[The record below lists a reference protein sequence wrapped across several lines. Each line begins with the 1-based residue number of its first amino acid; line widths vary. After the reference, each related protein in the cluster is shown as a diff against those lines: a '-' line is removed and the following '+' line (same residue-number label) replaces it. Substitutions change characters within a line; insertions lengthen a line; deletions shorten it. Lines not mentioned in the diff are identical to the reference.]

1 MLSFLWNEAILNP
14 MVNALLWLYALLG
27 NNFVLALTIFTVL
40 VRLVTL
46 PLNIRQQKSM
56 LKTQEMQPQ
65 IKAIQ
70 EKHRDNPQKMQEEFQ
85 KIGYNPAETL
95 SGCLPLIIQMPIL
108 IGLYRAIFFLLGS
121 TPQALLELSE
131 RAYDFINLGA
141 LLPVD
146 NRFLWLNLG
155 QPDPS
160 YVLPVL
166 VFATMFLQQ
175 KLLTPVSQTAQKS
188 NSNKKNQQPDPTAQ
202 MNQTMLYTM
211 PIMFGFLS
219 LQFSAGLSIYWV
231 LANII
236 GIFQG
241 YYVRQAMAPHREAS
255 EARREAIEQSVLASD
270 SAASDSNKRP
280 AKPAA
285 LKSPNGANTQV
296 DTSIK
301 RKTSKRKRK
310 ARR

>member
-1 MLSFLWNEAILNP
+1 MLSFLWNEVILNP
-14 MVNALLWLYALLG
+14 MVNGLIWLYDILG
-27 NNFVLALTIFTVL
+27 NNFVLALAVFTVII
-40 VRLVTL
+40 RLLTL

-56 LKTQEMQPQ
+56 LKTQELQPQ

-70 EKHRDNPQKMQEEFQ
+70 EKYRDNPQKMQEEFQ

-95 SGCLPLIIQMPIL
+95 SGCLPLVIQMPIL

-121 TPQALLELSE
+121 TPQALFELSE
-131 RAYDFINLGA
+131 RVYSTINLGA

-146 NRFLWLNLG
+146 NRFLWMNLG
-155 QPDPS
+155 QPDPF
-160 YVLPVL
+160 YALPIL

-175 KLLTPVSQTAQKS
+175 KLLTPAKPTPQNNA
-188 NSNKKNQQPDPTAQ
+188 KKNQQPDPTAQ

-231 LANII
+231 LSNVV

-255 EARREAIEQSVLASD
+255 EARREANEQRALDSDNSESSEKKEASKSASLKLA
-270 SAASDSNKRP
+270 
-280 AKPAA
+280 
-285 LKSPNGANTQV
+285 NGA
-296 DTSIK
+296 DTTRSQSGK
-301 RKTSKRKRK
+301 RRTSKRKRK

>member
-1 MLSFLWNEAILNP
+1 MLSFLWNDLILNP
-14 MVNALLWLYALLG
+14 MVNGLLWLYDILG
-27 NNFVLALTIFTVL
+27 NNFVLALTVFTVI
-40 VRLVTL
+40 VRVLTL

-70 EKHRDNPQKMQEEFQ
+70 EKYRDNPQKMQEEFQ
-85 KIGYNPAETL
+85 RIGYNPTETL

-121 TPQALLELSE
+121 TPQALFELTE
-131 RAYDFINLGA
+131 RLYSSINLTA
-141 LLPVD
+141 LLPLD
-146 NRFLWLNLG
+146 NHFLWMNLS
-155 QPDPS
+155 QPDPF
-160 YVLPVL
+160 YVLPIL

-175 KLLTPVSQTAQKS
+175 KLLTPAPQAQQKS
-188 NSNKKNQQPDPTAQ
+188 NTKKGQQPDPMGQ

-219 LQFSAGLSIYWV
+219 VQFSSGLSIYWV

-241 YYVRQAMAPHREAS
+241 YYVRRAMAPHREAS
-255 EARREAIEQSVLASD
+255 EARREANEQKGLVSD
-270 SAASDSNKRP
+270 NSESSEKKETS
-280 AKPAA
+280 KPAS
-285 LKSPNGANTQV
+285 LKSANGADARQK
-296 DTSIK
+296 SSEK
-301 RKTSKRKRK
+301 RRTSKRKRK

>member
-1 MLSFLWNEAILNP
+1 MLSFLWNDLILNP
-14 MVNALLWLYALLG
+14 MVNGLLWLYDILG
-27 NNFVLALTIFTVL
+27 NNFVLALTVFTVI
-40 VRLVTL
+40 VRVLTL

-70 EKHRDNPQKMQEEFQ
+70 ERYRDNPQKMQEEFQ
-85 KIGYNPAETL
+85 KIGYNPAEAL

-108 IGLYRAIFFLLGS
+108 IGLYRVIFFLLGS
-121 TPQALLELSE
+121 TPQALFELTE
-131 RAYDFINLGA
+131 RAYGAINLGA
-141 LLPVD
+141 LLPID
-146 NRFLWLNLG
+146 NRFLWMNLG
-155 QPDPS
+155 QPDPF
-160 YVLPVL
+160 YVLPIL

-175 KLLTPVSQTAQKS
+175 KLLTPAPQTQQK
-188 NSNKKNQQPDPTAQ
+188 NNPKKGQQPDPMAQ

-219 LQFSAGLSIYWV
+219 VQFSAGLSIYWV

-241 YYVRQAMAPHREAS
+241 YYVRQAMAPHREAA
-255 EARREAIEQSVLASD
+255 EARREANEQKVLASD
-270 SAASDSNKRP
+270 NSESSEKKEIS
-280 AKPAA
+280 KPAS
-285 LKSPNGANTQV
+285 LKSANGADDRQEP
-296 DTSIK
+296 SGK
-301 RKTSKRKRK
+301 RRTSKRKRK